1 MALKKIVVFAIG
13 GQDYGADIGDVRE
26 VIRAPATT
34 PLPHPTP
41 PVVGVFNL
49 RGDIVTAL
57 DGHAAL
63 GLQRERSEPTRAVI
77 FHSAGRAMGLLVD
90 SASHVLTVD
99 EAKLKPTPEEEGQPL
114 QAILIHEG
122 RPIVILD
129 IPQLLEKKKLISTR
143 PLS

>member
-1 MALKKIVVFAIG
+1 MALKKIVVFSIG

-41 PVVGVFNL
+41 PVIGVFNL

-63 GLQRERSEPTRAVI
+63 GVERDRAEPTRAVI
-77 FHSAGRAMGLLVD
+77 FQSAGRSVGLLVD

-99 EAKLKPTPEEEGQPL
+99 EGKLRPTPEGEGQPL
-114 QAILIHEG
+114 QAILIQED

-129 IPQLLEKKKLISTR
+129 VPLLLEKKKLIQTR
-143 PLS
+143 PLP